1 MTGEYAWTR
10 LFGQASAVRKLLGGW
25 DLEEA
30 GESPQDFDLSLL
42 AATLLNVVVTYR
54 LTGCEVPSDVWKEAI
69 SEYPE
74 LSSEYR
80 CYYTTWCQTGDKAV
94 AFLGEEGWLGTTG
107 DEAIRRLNDWKA
119 SFRLSSPCMASTR
132 PVLLARRRS
141 LFHSSNSLISYSTS
155 VWQEFKVKRI
165 LKWQDPKK
173 ICKCSFLFASL
184 PFGVGFFFILLS
196 EPARVDAY
204 GKQQFLQ

>member
-107 DEAIRRLNDWKA
+107 DEAIRSIERLE
-119 SFRLSSPCMASTR
+119 SFVQIVLALHGEHPACLVGKKEVTLSFFEFADILQHKCLAGIQGEADLEMA
-132 PVLLARRRS
+132 RS
-141 LFHSSNSLISYSTS
+141 
-155 VWQEFKVKRI
+155 QED
-165 LKWQDPKK
+165 L
-173 ICKCSFLFASL
+173 
-184 PFGVGFFFILLS
+184 
-196 EPARVDAY
+196 
-204 GKQQFLQ
+204 